1 MIHSVIRTLFVG
13 SLWVFF
19 SLNMLIAQESNRT
32 YTIQVLDNSTHLK
45 ESNRNIA
52 LDKEGIG
59 GDDTKYLLER
69 QSDGFWRIT
78 GVASQRHWHV
88 DISKDRLLSTKF
100 QPNDAF
106 TRFALE
112 QQKDG
117 SYFVKLKAN
126 NGYLQLNEAGSRL
139 GVFREQSIEKRAKI
153 RFQKELSANERLRQI
168 NSGGLYGYISM
179 DLERPQRGFGYGL
192 SWYTN
197 VWSLLEKPINNFQ
210 IGLPSTWIHPDN
222 EGVTTDLCPVGTF
235 GRDQADKE
243 DQAVALYN
251 ALRARN
257 MTSATRAQMQSLM
270 PNSSSVQLN
279 GGIEI
284 LRSRGIARTSSSNSF
299 SIIFNLN
306 SNTDLNRIKD
316 WTNRRPFKE
325 LFQTIEGGLG
335 YWNSNRFMTSKPKF
349 RLNAVPNCYKN
360 EVATSLWE
368 FGGQELDCD
377 VMGTVQISN
386 RLLVPPDGITFEE
399 DTESGLLGTA
409 WMALPF
415 TPLEGYYQLQT
426 PEMERSNSCL
436 TVFNNNQISAGTC
449 DRLDDVAFKIRPK
462 GNGYF
467 ELFDGEGKC
476 VEGNTGTSR
485 LKAAFMERCGFTGQ
499 AWRLIPAGNGYYQLT
514 NQFLE
519 DRNQCLEY
527 EMREGVAVMKPCK
540 NSFFQL
546 WKFTGVVKDE
556 EIPTGNHAW
565 TLFLNTANFKGPLV
579 FMHPTMWSDIAKIDP
594 SLAGRGL
601 DARAA
606 IMGGGSM
613 EVNTIP
619 RFEARD
625 NDGTLYTRI
634 PRMQYPT
641 DENGEFTLMQDVT
654 YYSDGALFAPVLG
667 WFDNKF
673 DSDGRF
679 NLNWARTPF
688 SNPQT
693 LSHVQEISSSSSRVS
708 ITGVD
713 DFVSTFRPGNPG
725 ISAYG
730 LKWKQNNGIYPE
742 YFKQEGNRML
752 AISADQVPEGINLT
766 YQNFRS
772 KTPQSPYTVNQNRDC
787 FDAPTSSSERT
798 VELNDGS
805 RVTYVW
811 YRFVDQPALQHLNM
825 SDAQKRRLQSHI
837 EKIHRSWSI
846 DGQYLP
852 NPSSGSLVTI
862 DPSLIIPVS
871 EARIGFVPIVI
882 RQE

>member
-1 MIHSVIRTLFVG
+1 MKTWLTGFLLILFVSSG
-13 SLWVFF
+13 LF
-19 SLNMLIAQESNRT
+19 AQESNRT
-32 YTIQVLDNSTHLK
+32 YTIQVLDNNTHLT
-45 ESNRNIA
+45 ERNKNLA
-52 LDKEGIG
+52 LDQESSG
-59 GDDTKYLLER
+59 GADTKYLLER

-78 GVASQRHWHV
+78 GVASNRHWHV
-88 DISKDRLLSTKF
+88 DISKDRLLATKF
-100 QPNDAF
+100 QPNDDH

-112 QQKDG
+112 QQQDG
-117 SYFVKLKAN
+117 SYFVKLKAT
-126 NGYLQLNEAGSRL
+126 NGYLQLNETGSRL
-139 GVFREQSIEKRAKI
+139 GVFRDQSVEKRARI
-153 RFQKELSANERLRQI
+153 LFQKELNANERLGQI

-179 DLERPQRGFGYGL
+179 NINRPAVGFGYGI

-197 VWSLLEKPINNFQ
+197 VWSLLEKPINNYQ

-251 ALRARN
+251 VLQAKK
-257 MTSATRAQMQSLM
+257 MKTATRAQMQSLM
-270 PNSSSVQLN
+270 PNFSSAQLD

-284 LRSRGIARTSSSNSF
+284 LRNRGIVRTGSSDSLF
-299 SIIFNLN
+299 ITL
-306 SNTDLNRIKD
+306 NTDLNRIKD
-316 WTNRRPFKE
+316 WTNRRPFKD

-360 EVATSLWE
+360 QVATSLWE
-368 FGGQELDCD
+368 FGGQALDCD
-377 VMGTVQISN
+377 IMGTVQISN

-426 PEMERSNSCL
+426 PEMEKSNSCL
-436 TVFNNNQISAGTC
+436 TRTNNNGISSEPCG
-449 DRLDDVAFKIRPK
+449 RLNNTAFKIRHK

-467 ELFDGEGKC
+467 ELFDGDGKC
-476 VEGNTGTSR
+476 IEGNSGTSR
-485 LKAAFMERCGFTGQ
+485 DKAALMTNCGFTGQ
-499 AWRLIPAGNGYYQLT
+499 AWRLISRGNGYYKLT

-519 DRNQCLEY
+519 NSNRCLEY
-527 EMREGVAVMKPCK
+527 DMEAGVAMMKPCS
-540 NSFFQL
+540 NFEPEQL
-546 WKFTGVVKDE
+546 WKLTGVVKDN

-565 TLFLNTANFKGPLV
+565 TLFLNTTNFKGPLV
-579 FMHPTMWSDIAKIDP
+579 FMHPTLWSDIAKIDP

-619 RFEARD
+619 RFEAEDD
-625 NDGTLYTRI
+625 NGTLYTKI
-634 PRMQYPT
+634 PRMQYPV
-641 DENGEFTLMQDVT
+641 DNNGEFTLMQDVK
-654 YYSDGALFAPVLG
+654 YYSSRAVFGPVLE
-667 WFDNKF
+667 WFNNQSN
-673 DSDGRF
+673 SDDIF
-679 NLNWARTPF
+679 NLEWSRRPSSTPR
-688 SNPQT
+688 T
-693 LSHVQEISSSSSRVS
+693 LSHTQQISTSGTPAP
-708 ITGVD
+708 ITD
-713 DFVSTFRPGNPG
+713 MDNFVSTFRPGTMG
-725 ISAYG
+725 SAAYG
-730 LKWKQNNGIYPE
+730 LKWEQNHGIYPE
-742 YFKQEGNRML
+742 YFKQEGDRMV
-752 AISADQVPEGINLT
+752 AISADQVPEETNLT
-766 YQNFRS
+766 YQNFRP
-772 KTPQSPYTVNQNRDC
+772 KTPLSPYTVNQNRDC
-787 FDAPTSSSERT
+787 FDTPTSGSERT

-825 SDAQKRRLQSHI
+825 TASQKRRLQSLV
-837 EKIHRSWSI
+837 EKIHRSWRI
-846 DGQYLP
+846 DGQYIP
-852 NPSSGSLVTI
+852 SPSSGNLVTI
-862 DPSLIIPVS
+862 DPSLIISAS